1 KTMTVPAAPTNP
13 AVTNPP
19 PQRAIAIDVAAFD
32 NDRIMT
38 RAKAAMALEPL
49 TITKRRAKLSPG
61 GPNDFYSMADYW
73 WPNAAS
79 PTGLPYVKRDGQI
92 NPKNFADHRKC
103 LLQFRDNVTA
113 LAAAYKVTGNNRYAE
128 VAVEWL
134 QTFFLDPKTRMNPNL
149 QYAQAIPGVCEG
161 RSLGIADS
169 LPLVEVPKAIEAI
182 QSSPALTPEISDG
195 LKKWFT
201 DYLQWMNTNTN
212 ADSAAET
219 SDDLSVVFWLQ
230 AAVFADYVGDQ
241 DQLAS
246 CRNRLKYF
254 FLPNQMA
261 PDGSFPHQM
270 TRSMSYAFSLCLLDN
285 LTAMCQVLSTPDDDL
300 WHYTVP
306 DHGSIRKAV
315 DFMYPYIEDESKWPK
330 KPEAQGSW
338 P

>member
-1 KTMTVPAAPTNP
+1 MIVLPGKHLFMNEQFPTRSITSPCLAAVFLFGAAISLQAEDKTMTVPAAPTNP

-149 QYAQAIPGVCEG
+149 QYVQAIPGVSEG

-169 LPLVEVPKAIEAI
+169 LP
-182 QSSPALTPEISDG
+182 
-195 LKKWFT
+195 
-201 DYLQWMNTNTN
+201 
-212 ADSAAET
+212 
-219 SDDLSVVFWLQ
+219 
-230 AAVFADYVGDQ
+230 
-241 DQLAS
+241 
-246 CRNRLKYF
+246 
-254 FLPNQMA
+254 
-261 PDGSFPHQM
+261 
-270 TRSMSYAFSLCLLDN
+270 
-285 LTAMCQVLSTPDDDL
+285 
-300 WHYTVP
+300 
-306 DHGSIRKAV
+306 
-315 DFMYPYIEDESKWPK
+315 
-330 KPEAQGSW
+330 
-338 P
+338 